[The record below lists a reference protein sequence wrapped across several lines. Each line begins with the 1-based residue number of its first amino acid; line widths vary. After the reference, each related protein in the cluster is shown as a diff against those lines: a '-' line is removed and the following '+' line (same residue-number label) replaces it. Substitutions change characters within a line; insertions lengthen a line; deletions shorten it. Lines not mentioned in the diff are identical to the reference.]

1 MRRFFL
7 VLIAA
12 LGACTDAGTDPNT
25 VLGLRF
31 DGSSYPSIVA
41 GDSLR
46 DSLGT
51 LQPLLATAFNY
62 KGDPVEGAQVVFSSP
77 DTVLQMFADGGVF
90 ARARKPDGT
99 PARVF
104 ATIGVLQSQPDSLF
118 TVPRADS
125 IRPDKGSQTVVVT
138 SALGGV
144 SPADSLPFVVFGD
157 TATLAPKTFV
167 PAWLVSFQL
176 RYRGA
181 LLSPADTTV
190 AYTFFA
196 TTGANPRRVPSSVD
210 TTDASGKAARA
221 VFVRSISATEDTIYV
236 VATIRQ
242 RKAGTPSKSAQTM
255 ILLRPQ

>member
-1 MRRFFL
+1 MRRFIL
-7 VLIAA
+7 PLAAA
-12 LGACTDAGTDPNT
+12 LGACTDAGTDPDA

-46 DSLGT
+46 DSLGN

-62 KGDPVEGAQVVFSSP
+62 KGDPVEGATVVFSSP
-77 DTVLQMFADGGVF
+77 DTVLQMLEDGGVF

-99 PARVF
+99 PARVY

-125 IRPDKGSQTVVVT
+125 IRPDKGAQTIVVT
-138 SALGGV
+138 STLGGV
-144 SPADSLPFVVFGD
+144 SPADSLPFVVLGD
-157 TATLAPKTFV
+157 TAAVGPKAFV

-176 RYRGA
+176 RYRGT

-196 TTGANPRRVPSSVD
+196 TTGANARRVPSSVD
-210 TTDASGKAARA
+210 TTDVSGKAARA
-221 VFVRSISATEDTIYV
+221 VFVRSISVTEDTIYV
-236 VATIRQ
+236 IATIRQ
-242 RKAGTPSKSAQTM
+242 RKLGTPARTAQTM